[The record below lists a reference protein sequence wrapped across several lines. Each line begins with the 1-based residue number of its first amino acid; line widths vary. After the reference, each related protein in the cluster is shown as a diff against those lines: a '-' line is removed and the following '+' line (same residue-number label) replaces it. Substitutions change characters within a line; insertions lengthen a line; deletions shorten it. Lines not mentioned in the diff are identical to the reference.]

1 MLFTSLAV
9 ATAAVSKWL
18 IAGKIMATVGT
29 GLLTAGPA
37 IERMKKERRQGNV

>member
-1 MLFTSLAV
+1 MLFTSFAV
-9 ATAAVSKWL
+9 AAAAASKWL

-29 GLLTAGPA
+29 GLLTAAPA